1 MRVADDPEFYDAAEV
16 VAPLAFGGVA
26 FGGFIVVSI
35 ALGRTKRTQ
44 FNWVVTGA
52 AAMRQRH
59 AEPRPD
65 PAIRDRRRG
74 ISNVTAFTVMF
85 LGITWWSQR
94 VFWVPYQWRRVVT
107 VVGCAV
113 GLTVLGKALDVP
125 LAAGDRAHR
134 RLPARASG
142 RSASTCRAS

>member
-1 MRVADDPEFYDAAEV
+1 M

-52 AAMRQRH
+52 AALVDVTLNLILIPKYGMVG
-59 AEPRPD
+59 A
-65 PAIRDRRRG
+65 A

-94 VFWVPYQWRRVVT
+94 VFPVPYQWRRVAT

-113 GLTVLGKALDVP
+113 GLTVLGKALDVALPMAFALIVVYP
-125 LAAGDRAHR
+125 LCLWPLRFYLPSELTWIKRRAARTA
-134 RLPARASG
+134 P
-142 RSASTCRAS
+142 